1 MAGTFVL
8 FVTTALMVAVF
19 FLGTFYLQQSEG
31 HGPLATGLLFLPV
44 ALATMAGAQL
54 GGRLIGRTGARRA
67 RRGGP
72 AGGRRRAGD
81 AGT

>member
-54 GGRLIGRTGARRA
+54 GGRLLGRIGARPLGVA
-67 RRGGP
+67 GLLVAAAGP
-72 AGGRRRAGD
+72 GRCRQ
-81 AGT
+81 